1 MKRAISSLF
10 LTLLSSIFIAITAWL
25 AGEVGLEIV
34 VTDREGRPLEAT
46 ISLDGKKFRA
56 TGSFNLRTRRGEHP
70 VEVQAPGYRT
80 FKGKIK
86 VTLFSFNPPLHLT
99 LEPLILEGKIQDE
112 LDGSPVGYAL
122 IRGENFSLKAGPDGR
137 FRLEKPSLPLSLSIS
152 ADGYEELKVAF
163 RSEEELFS
171 PQTFFLR
178 PNRVEGFVTD
188 AFTGLPL
195 AKVLVHT
202 ADWES
207 FSDEHGR
214 FTLRRVVK
222 GEEIYFKLEGYF
234 STTLSFTGTEA
245 ATLRVAL
252 RPELVLV
259 RVVEKFTL
267 RPLPGAEVHCGG
279 VSFLTDEK
287 GEVLLPAPADGEIIS
302 ASSSTHASAYTTFK
316 GEETIVLELPSLV
329 WGAKIRDASTGE
341 PISGAWVYIAGKRF
355 GPSWRGELK
364 VEGVPPEGEITVKA
378 PGYTLL
384 RVNPSHGDWERDS
397 PALNLS
403 LEPFQVRGI
412 YIPFV
417 LLARPDRVKELLELV
432 DKTELNAIVVDVKS
446 DRGFLAW
453 DSQVPLAR
461 ELGIIRERE
470 SKTLQEILRFCREKG
485 IYTIARIVVFKDNPL
500 ATGRPDLAVRRK
512 DGTVWLDRE
521 ELGWGNPF
529 RREVWDYNIALA
541 KEVASMGFDEINLD
555 YIRFPSDGDLGAIA
569 WEETNTLETRTE
581 AIREFIKAI
590 SEALA
595 PLPVFLSAD
604 VFGLTPWVEG
614 GGDMG
619 IGQRIEDISPYVD
632 YLCPMV
638 YPSTFAPGAL
648 GYENPALHPYDV
660 VYRSTLKARERSKA
674 LVRPWLQHY
683 SLYGVTYTL
692 EQFKAQRRA
701 AEEAGAWGWLWW
713 NAGGFYEEALFTREE

>member
-1 MKRAISSLF
+1 MKRVIYSLF
-10 LTLLSSIFIAITAWL
+10 LTMFSFVFIAVMAWF

-34 VTDREGRPLEAT
+34 VTDRGGQPIEAT
-46 ISLDGKKFRA
+46 IFLDGKKFKA
-56 TGSFNLRTRRGEHP
+56 VGSFNLRTRRGEHF

-80 FKGKIK
+80 FRGEIK
-86 VTLFSFNPPLHLT
+86 ATFFSFNPPLHLT
-99 LEPLILEGKIQDE
+99 LEPLILEGEIRDE

-122 IRGENFSLKAGPDGR
+122 IRGENFSLEAGPDGH
-137 FRLEKPSLPLSLSIS
+137 FRLEKTMLPLSFSIS
-152 ADGYEELKVAF
+152 AEGYEELKVTF

-171 PQTFFLR
+171 PQTLFLR
-178 PNRVEGFVTD
+178 PNRMEGFVTD

-195 AKVLVHT
+195 AKVLVRT

-207 FSDEHGR
+207 FSDEQGH
-214 FTLRRVVK
+214 FILRRVVR
-222 GEEIYFKLEGYF
+222 GEEIYFELKGYF
-234 STTLSFTGTEA
+234 SITLPFTGTE
-245 ATLRVAL
+245 TTPLHVAL
-252 RPELVLV
+252 RPKGILV

-267 RPLPGAEVHCGG
+267 RPLPGAEVHYRGA
-279 VSFLTDEK
+279 SFLTGEK
-287 GEVLLPAPADGEIIS
+287 GEVLLLAPIDGEVIS
-302 ASSSTHASAYTTFK
+302 ASSSTHASTSTTLK
-316 GEETIVLELPSLV
+316 GEETIVLELTPLV
-329 WGAKIRDASTGE
+329 WGAKIRNASTGE
-341 PISGAWVYIAGKRF
+341 PISGAWVYVAGKRF
-355 GPSWRGELK
+355 GPSQHGELK
-364 VEGVPPEGEITVKA
+364 VEGVPPEGEMTVKA
-378 PGYTLL
+378 PGYALL
-384 RVNPSHGDWERDS
+384 RVNPSRGDWES
-397 PALNLS
+397 SFPVLNLS
-403 LEPFQVRGI
+403 LEPFKVRGI

-417 LLARPDRVKELLELV
+417 LLARPERVKELLELV

-461 ELGIIRERE
+461 ELGIIRKRE
-470 SKTLQEILRFCREKG
+470 SETLQEILRFCREKG

-500 ATGRPDLAVRRK
+500 ANGRPDLAVKKK

-581 AIREFIKAI
+581 VIRGFIKAI

-595 PLPVFLSAD
+595 PFPVFLSAD

-648 GYENPALHPYDV
+648 GYENPALHPYEV
-660 VYRSTLKARERSKA
+660 VYWSTLKAREKSKA

-683 SLYGVTYTL
+683 SLYGVIYTL
-692 EQFKAQRRA
+692 DQFKAQRRA

-713 NAGGFYEEALFTREE
+713 NAGGFYEEALFAYEE